1 MAAARKGKKRPEFRE
16 RKWTNMELRQFAIMR
31 GDDNSELALTLE
43 TLALKK
49 SANIHVYLNKLRKS
63 WMLGYSRGRIKRK
76 TCQRI
81 ERKAKTDKHIH
92 SEADGEIFFSP
103 EN

>member
-1 MAAARKGKKRPEFRE
+1 MEAPFDRLL
-16 RKWTNMELRQFAIMR
+16 KWTNIELRQFAIIR

-76 TCQRI
+76 TCQRK
-81 ERKAKTDKHIH
+81 ESKDR
-92 SEADGEIFFSP
+92 
-103 EN
+103 

>member
-16 RKWTNMELRQFAIMR
+16 RKWTNIELRQFAIIR

-76 TCQRI
+76 TCQRK
-81 ERKAKTDKHIH
+81 ESKDR
-92 SEADGEIFFSP
+92 
-103 EN
+103 